1 MRFLILFAIFLFL
14 GLFIFLGCEK
24 TGPERLGIKKIIAV
38 EPHHATRVVVV
49 FKDHNGLY
57 YSESIHHSGSFSDGK
72 ITINPSD
79 YLSGQK
85 HYGALPNCNEDYKE
99 YKRKIYNNG
108 GG

>member
-14 GLFIFLGCEK
+14 GLFVFLSCGEAK
-24 TGPERLGIKKIIAV
+24 PERLGIEKIIAV
-38 EPHHATRVVVV
+38 EPHHATRVIVI

-72 ITINPSD
+72 VTINPSD
-79 YLSGQK
+79 YLSDKK
-85 HYGALPNCNEDYKE
+85 HYGPLPNCDEDYKE
-99 YKRKIYNNG
+99 YKKRIHNNG